1 MHLTD
6 LTEQLN
12 MKLILYL
19 LLNVQQYDTR
29 IFLRLF
35 SMSLPSSGKLHHK
48 NCAFIVCKFLQFID
62 LINFLGY
69 FKIYNLTLNSHECS
83 AANTRFYRL
92 FNFVKR

>member
-6 LTEQLN
+6 LTQQLD

-29 IFLRLF
+29 IFLRL
-35 SMSLPSSGKLHHK
+35 LHHK

-62 LINFLGY
+62 LINDILKY
-69 FKIYNLTLNSHECS
+69 LP
-83 AANTRFYRL
+83 
-92 FNFVKR
+92 